1 MSLDV
6 KMHQALSGGAAIA
19 ALVSTRIYP
28 LVLPQSVAYP
38 AISYQRIS
46 NTGQMGTTALRES
59 RWQVNCWALTY
70 TAAQALA
77 VAVKNAL
84 EEYTATA
91 TAPRI
96 KMVLVVNEL
105 DDFDPEAN
113 IFRVIVDVMLTTSG
127 D

>member
-6 KMHQALSGGAAIA
+6 KVYHALSGASGIA

-28 LVLPQSVAYP
+28 LVLPQSSSYP

-46 NTGQMGTTALRES
+46 NSPQQGSTDLRS
-59 RWQVNCWALTY
+59 TRWQINCWASTY
-70 TAAQALA
+70 TGAQTLA
-77 VAVKNAL
+77 TAVKTAL

-96 KMVLVVNEL
+96 KMALVVNEL
-105 DDFDPEAN
+105 DDYDSEAN
-113 IFRVIVDVMLTTSG
+113 VYRVIVDVILITSG

>member
-1 MSLDV
+1 MTIGV
-6 KMHQALSGGAAIA
+6 KIYTALSGASGIA

-28 LVLPQSVAYP
+28 LVLPQSVTYP

-46 NTGQMGTTALRES
+46 NSPQQGSTALRS
-59 RWQVNCWALTY
+59 TRYQINCWALTY
-70 TAAQALA
+70 AAAQGLA
-77 VAVKNAL
+77 TAVKAAL

-96 KMVLVVNEL
+96 KMALVVNEL
-105 DDFDPEAN
+105 DDFDSEAN
-113 IFRVIVDVMLTTSG
+113 VYRVIVDVIFTTSG